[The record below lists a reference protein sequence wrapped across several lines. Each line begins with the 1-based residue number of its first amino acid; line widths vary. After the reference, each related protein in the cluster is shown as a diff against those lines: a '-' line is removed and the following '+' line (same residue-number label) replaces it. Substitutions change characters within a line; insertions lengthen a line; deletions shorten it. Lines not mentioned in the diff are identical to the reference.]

1 MSNSLTVVVTG
12 SSSGIGL
19 GIARAFLD
27 RGDRVLLHGRDV
39 EKLERARAELDC
51 GNRIEVV
58 AGHLEDEETG
68 KALVD
73 AAVTRFG
80 SVDVL
85 VNNAG
90 IFEPKPFL
98 DVTADDLDRYLQS
111 NLRGTYLITQAV
123 ARRMAQAGGGSII
136 NIGTVL
142 VNHAIGNFPS
152 SAPIVSK
159 GGVHALTTSL
169 AAELAPLGIRVNM
182 VSPGVVRTPIHRG
195 ADVDSY
201 AGLALLDR
209 VGETEEIA
217 QAVLHLADATF
228 TTGVILPVDGGHVA
242 GHVVGHA

>member
-1 MSNSLTVVVTG
+1 MTHSLTAIVTG

-27 RGDRVLLHGRDV
+27 RGDRVVLHGRDT
-39 EKLERARAELDC
+39 EKLERVRAQLDSD
-51 GNRIEVV
+51 RVAVV
-58 AGHLEDEETG
+58 AGLLEDIETG
-68 KALVD
+68 EALVS
-73 AAVTRFG
+73 AAVGQFG
-80 SVDVL
+80 GVDVL

-98 DVTADDLDRYLQS
+98 DVGADDLDRFLSS
-111 NLRGTYLITQAV
+111 NLRGTYFITQAV
-123 ARRMAQAGGGSII
+123 ARQMAQAGRGSIV

-142 VNHAIGNFPS
+142 VNHAIGEFPS

-159 GGVHALTTSL
+159 GGIHALTTSL
-169 AAELAPLGIRVNM
+169 AAELAPMGIRVNM
-182 VSPGVVRTPIHRG
+182 VSPGVVRTPLHGG

-209 VGETEEIA
+209 IGETEEIA
-217 QAVLHLADATF
+217 QAVIHLAAATF

-242 GHVVGHA
+242 GHYVGLA